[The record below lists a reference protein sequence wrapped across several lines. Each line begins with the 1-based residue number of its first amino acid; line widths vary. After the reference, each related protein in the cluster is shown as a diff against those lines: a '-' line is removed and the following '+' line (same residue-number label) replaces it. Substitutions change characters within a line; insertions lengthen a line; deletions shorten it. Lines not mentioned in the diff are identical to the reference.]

1 MALVLGCTSAFAQNI
16 AKNELK
22 QLQSFLAQPAQK
34 EATNAK
40 ALKISNINSP
50 ATWEG
55 VTVANGHVTAIDW
68 KDKGLAGTLDLS
80 GFSALTKADISRN
93 AIENEM

>member
-1 MALVLGCTSAFAQNI
+1 MRLFILTTMKKSIFMMALVLGCTSAFAQNI

-40 ALKISNINSP
+40 ADRKS
-50 ATWEG
+50 
-55 VTVANGHVTAIDW
+55 VV
-68 KDKGLAGTLDLS
+68 
-80 GFSALTKADISRN
+80 
-93 AIENEM
+93 